1 VNAASTLSAA
11 STAGSLTHTMGA
23 LLAVLGLIFVLA
35 WLLRRVQNLRPGGGA
50 TSLSV
55 QGGLQVGARERVLW
69 VRAGETHLLIG
80 VAPGRV
86 QTLHV
91 FDRPPDTI
99 PRNDAAGAAAPN
111 FGDLLKRAL
120 GKS

>member
-1 VNAASTLSAA
+1 VNTVSTLSAA
-11 STAGSLTHTMGA
+11 ASPTGSLPHMMGA

-35 WLLRRVQNLRPGGGA
+35 WLLRRVQNMRPTSAG
-50 TSLSV
+50 SLSV

-91 FDRPPDTI
+91 FDHAPEVAPPVS
-99 PRNDAAGAAAPN
+99 GGAAPN
-111 FGDLLKRAL
+111 FSDLLKRAL
-120 GKS
+120 GQS

>member
-1 VNAASTLSAA
+1 VNATSTLSAA
-11 STAGSLTHTMGA
+11 STAGGLTHTMGA

-35 WLLRRVQNLRPGGGA
+35 WLLRRVQNLRPGGA
-50 TSLSV
+50 ASLSV

-91 FDRPPDTI
+91 FDRAPDTI
-99 PRNDAAGAAAPN
+99 PQSDAAGTAAPN